1 MWRAVREP
9 GSDPRARKVNP
20 ITVVILSLDYIL
32 FNMWTI
38 VEHRRVDR
46 QVDTLP
52 RKALTRYETWKD
64 IVSLSGPEGV
74 RHIEGFVDESAPEK
88 KKGRRQSRFS
98 AGCLVVYRVRKREI
112 RVRAIL
118 VK

>member
-1 MWRAVREP
+1 
-9 GSDPRARKVNP
+9 
-20 ITVVILSLDYIL
+20 
-32 FNMWTI
+32 MWTI
-38 VEHRRVDR
+38 VEHRRVGR
-46 QVDTLP
+46 QIDTLP
-52 RKALTRYETWKD
+52 RKALIRYETWKD

-74 RHIEGFVDESAPEK
+74 RRIEGFVDEAVPGK

-98 AGCLVVYRVRKREI
+98 AGCRVVYRVGKREI